1 VARVIPRKPR
11 RDDDPPIDPA
21 EATRDV
27 LARCEKAGFAS
38 AGVAPVQGSAFAQ
51 ELRAWLK
58 AGKHGEMDFLERD
71 NHIREEPGKIM
82 QGVGE
87 GVGDGVHDRSLQA
100 RAFIV
105 VADQYASRQD
115 DGGQPKEPLHGRVAR
130 YARGRN
136 YHDVMKKRLHALA
149 DALRIDYPGSDFRT
163 CVDTAPIMER
173 ELAALAGIGW
183 QAKNTLIINPRLGSY
198 VLLGVVA
205 TTLPLIPTSQRVPDS
220 CGTCTRCIDAC
231 PTHAITPYSVDA
243 TRCVSYL
250 TIERRSPIPLEL
262 HAGVGDWIFGCD
274 ICQEVCPHNSP
285 RPDPTRTGE
294 THPAYDADAA
304 RASLP
309 LLEVLGWSENDRRE
323 AFKTSP
329 MKRANLAMMRRNAL
343 IALGN
348 SIIAMARVPTDRAR
362 ASELRDMIVCVAD
375 DANQPE
381 MVQQTARDV
390 LRSLE
395 GVA

>member
-1 VARVIPRKPR
+1 MARVIPRKPR
-11 RDDDPPIDPA
+11 RDDDPPIDPVG
-21 EATRDV
+21 ATRDV
-27 LARCEKAGFAS
+27 LARCEKAGFVC
-38 AGVAPVQGSAFAQ
+38 AGIAPVQGTAFAH
-51 ELRAWLK
+51 ELRAWLQ

-82 QGVGE
+82 QGVRE
-87 GVGDGVHDRSLQA
+87 GVGDGVQDREQQA

-115 DGGQPKEPLHGRVAR
+115 SDHEPHEPLHGRIAR
-130 YARGRN
+130 YARSRN

-198 VLLGVVA
+198 VLLGVIA

-243 TRCVSYL
+243 RRCVSYL
-250 TIERRSPIPLEL
+250 TIERRSPIPPDL
-262 HAGVGDWIFGCD
+262 HAGIGDWIFGCD

-285 RPDPTRTGE
+285 RPDPTRAGE
-294 THPAYDADAA
+294 THPAYDADAS
-304 RASLP
+304 RASLS
-309 LLEVLGWSENDRRE
+309 LLQVLGWSETDRRE

-329 MKRANLAMMRRNAL
+329 MKRASLAMMRRNAL

-348 SIIAMARVPTDRAR
+348 AIAGIMGASTDRTR
-362 ASELRDMIVCVAD
+362 VSELRDQIESVAND
-375 DANQPE
+375 TNQPE
-381 MVQQTARDV
+381 LVQQTAQDV
-390 LRSLE
+390 LRRLE
-395 GVA
+395 AVE